1 VGEYEKVGRRFE
13 DRSTKGDQ
21 DLPKL
26 DSKGDKEE
34 RGGRGHGFEDRS
46 TKGEQNLLKI
56 DSDRDEEEEE
66 VDIKC

>member
-1 VGEYEKVGRRFE
+1 MVRVGFE
-13 DRSTKGDQ
+13 DESTKGAQ

-26 DSKGDKEE
+26 
-34 RGGRGHGFEDRS
+34 
-46 TKGEQNLLKI
+46 